1 MTKHFS
7 EPVSRQESFFT
18 ISSLRC
24 LWCRLL
30 SRDLIPCRPQIYS
43 LLMGERRIPPIP
55 LIALSKAN
63 SRLTLLHLYRKLSI
77 LHMLVGPGIWGALL
91 RKKSGIRVRRG
102 ALGCSHPSVGCPQP
116 SKFAGKE
123 RLGRETYHRTQLITS
138 QEVKKENPD
147 NRPSDGQGQLPEKGL
162 ERECIASLA

>member
-18 ISSLRC
+18 ISSLRR

-77 LHMLVGPGIWGALL
+77 LHMLVGPGIWGVLL
-91 RKKSGIRVRRG
+91 RKKSGIRVQRG
-102 ALGCSHPSVGCPQP
+102 ALGWVP

-138 QEVKKENPD
+138 QEVKKQNPD
-147 NRPSDGQGQLPEKGL
+147 NRPSDSQGQLPEKGP